1 MTFRKYL
8 ILAGMILCNALGDVS
23 LSYGMKKMGGI
34 HAGRLPDAMAAV
46 FTPWVVVGILLL
58 LGFFACYLN
67 ALSWADLSYVIPAT
81 ALGYVV
87 LALLSEWL
95 LGETVTLTRWAGILL
110 VGGGVFFL
118 ARGPV
123 LTVPAKPR
131 EPALAADA
139 ADAAD
144 AAEGRR

>member
-8 ILAGMILCNALGDVS
+8 VLAGMILFNAFGDVA
-23 LSYGMKKMGGI
+23 LSHGMKKMGAI
-34 HAGRLPDAMAAV
+34 HADRLTDAVAAV

-58 LGFFACYLN
+58 RGFFACYLT

-87 LALLSEWL
+87 IALLSEWL
-95 LGETVTLTRWAGILL
+95 LGETVTLTRWAGIAL
-110 VGGGVFFL
+110 VGGGVYLL

-123 LTVPAKPR
+123 LTVPTKPG
-131 EPALAADA
+131 EPAAAL
-139 ADAAD
+139 
-144 AAEGRR
+144 ETES

>member
-8 ILAGMILCNALGDVS
+8 VLAGMILFNAFGDVA
-23 LSYGMKKMGGI
+23 LSHGMKKMGAI
-34 HAGRLPDAMAAV
+34 HADRLTDAVAAV

-58 LGFFACYLN
+58 LGFFACYLT

-87 LALLSEWL
+87 IALLSEWL

-110 VGGGVFFL
+110 VGGGVYFL

-123 LTVPAKPR
+123 LTVPAKPE
-131 EPALAADA
+131 EPAAAL
-139 ADAAD
+139 
-144 AAEGRR
+144 EGES

>member
-8 ILAGMILCNALGDVS
+8 VLAGMILFNAFGDVA
-23 LSYGMKKMGGI
+23 LSHGMKKMGAI
-34 HAGRLPDAMAAV
+34 HADRLSDAVAAV

-58 LGFFACYLN
+58 LGFFACYLT

-87 LALLSEWL
+87 IALLSEWL

-110 VGGGVFFL
+110 VGGGVYFL

-123 LTVPAKPR
+123 LTVPAKPG
-131 EPALAADA
+131 EPAAAL
-139 ADAAD
+139 
-144 AAEGRR
+144 EGES